1 MRSKDQILLEN
12 IYSREVL
19 NEKRKERLLPMF
31 NNIIQKLV
39 DLEEGFPLQYDD
51 RSTRSEFQEKGES
64 EEKYRKELKEYNREE
79 LTGRIQDLI
88 KTVSVTVK
96 KENLVMIVL
105 KDFLRLMESE
115 YEGME
120 KYGVI
125 FDGTVDEEGDEATS
139 SKDYFYQYFKSFARH
154 ATELQHMLS
163 LPIPELQEYL
173 RRVSPNEKW
182 YIVARTAH
190 EMEQEWQ
197 NRNKN
202 WLDVTDEINKG
213 SIEEFIKFDNDMA
226 WYNLHRPYCQQ
237 EGSAMGHCGNKAAF
251 SYSDTVLS
259 LRETKKEKNNIILSK
274 PHLTFILKNGEFL
287 GEMKGRANSKPQE
300 KYHPYI
306 MDLLL
311 YKKNGRYLVSGIEG
325 GGYAPDR
332 NFDLEDLSDQFLQ
345 QIADERPTL
354 IADKADDYIDKKKQL
369 SDKLKQA
376 INNSK
381 KKRNILDEIR
391 NRSELKTKGAY
402 GKPVFNNKVSIKD
415 NLNIVYQSQ
424 SNPNYPLEA

>member
-12 IYSREVL
+12 IYTVKVL

-39 DLEEGFPLQYDD
+39 DLEDGFPYQYDD
-51 RSTRSEFQEKGES
+51 RSTRSEFYNKGDS
-64 EEKYRKELKEYNREE
+64 EEEYRKNLKEFNEEE
-79 LTGRIQDLI
+79 LTGDIQQLI
-88 KTVSVTVK
+88 KNVSVTVK
-96 KENLVMIVL
+96 KENLVIIIL
-105 KDFLRLMESE
+105 KDFLRLLERE
-115 YEGME
+115 YEGMKE
-120 KYGVI
+120 YGVI

-139 SKDYFYQYFKSFARH
+139 SREYLKSYFKSFARH

-173 RRVSPNEKW
+173 KRVSPNEKW
-182 YIVARTAH
+182 HVVARTAH

-213 SIEEFIKFDNDMA
+213 SIEQFIKFDNDMG
-226 WYNLHRPYCQQ
+226 WYNLHRPYCKD
-237 EGSAMGHCGNKAAF
+237 EGLAMGHCGNKAAF

-259 LRETKKEKNNIILSK
+259 LRETKKEKNNTILSK

-311 YKKNGRYLVSGIEG
+311 YKKNGKYMISGIEG
-325 GGYAPDR
+325 GGYAPER
-332 NFDLEDLSDQFLQ
+332 NFDLEDLSDQNLK

-354 IADKADDYIDKKKQL
+354 IADKANYYIRRSKQF
-369 SDKLKQA
+369 SDKLKNA
-376 INNSK
+376 ISSSSR
-381 KKRNILDEIR
+381 KRDILQEIR
-391 NRSELKTKGAY
+391 YREQLSYKRSAIGT
-402 GKPVFNNKVSIKD
+402 PVSIKD
-415 NLNIVYQSQ
+415 NLNVIYGF
-424 SNPNYPLEA
+424 SNFL